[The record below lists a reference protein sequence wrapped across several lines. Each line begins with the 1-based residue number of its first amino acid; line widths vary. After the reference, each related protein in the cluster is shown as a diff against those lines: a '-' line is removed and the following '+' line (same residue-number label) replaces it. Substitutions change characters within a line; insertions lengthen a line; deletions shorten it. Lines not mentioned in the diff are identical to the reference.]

1 MPDITMIQQ
10 IKKFRTSVGILMT
23 LVLLAFPSAAFA
35 EENECTVTIPTTVEV
50 TETSAPSD
58 TEFKVIL
65 TSLDEDAPMP
75 SESVGIVK
83 GAGSMV
89 FGPIN
94 YTVPGDYHYSI
105 SQEMGNAANYTYDT
119 SKYTVTVRVVNNEN
133 GGITAEVWAV
143 KDGASDKADEIVF
156 SNTYTEPE
164 APEETKAPEGPKTP
178 GNPQKPLSQTT
189 APQTGDTMNIHLF
202 AALLSVSVLVMI
214 ILGLWYRRE
223 NRNMN

>member
-1 MPDITMIQQ
+1 MPDITMIQK

-35 EENECTVTIPTTVEV
+35 EENGCTVTIPTTVEV

-178 GNPQKPLSQTT
+178 GNPQKPSSQTT

>member
-1 MPDITMIQQ
+1 
-10 IKKFRTSVGILMT
+10 MT

-35 EENECTVTIPTTVEV
+35 EENGCTVTIPTTVEV

-119 SKYTVTVRVVNNEN
+119 SKYTVIVRVVNNEN

-178 GNPQKPLSQTT
+178 GNPQKPSSQTT

>member
-1 MPDITMIQQ
+1 MIQK

-35 EENECTVTIPTTVEV
+35 EENGCTVTIPTTVEV

>member
-35 EENECTVTIPTTVEV
+35 EENGCTVTIPTTVEV

-89 FGPIN
+89 FGSIN

-119 SKYTVTVRVVNNEN
+119 SKYTVIVRVVNNEN

-178 GNPQKPLSQTT
+178 GNPQKPSSQTT